1 MDGRKALTPGTALNF
16 QNRNGSE
23 VSYTITQEIGRG
35 GSCIVYDASYQDN
48 LGNHKLVRL
57 KECYPHGLKLI
68 RTESGDLMAED
79 RDRDAFKAAQKR
91 MKEAYQRNHELFVQD
106 ALTNAMTNTADLYEA
121 YSTVWIVS
129 TWLNGATLAEVH
141 TKSLK
146 DCLSLVLA
154 TARVMQRIHEA
165 GYLYLD
171 LKPENI
177 MTIRDVTELVQLFD
191 FDSMISLSDLEHAK
205 ASRDASALRTSY
217 TKGFAPLEQQTGKL
231 AQLGPWSDVY
241 SLGAVLFAMLWG
253 KTPTAFDCAVD
264 AVYDLSLIHI

>member
-1 MDGRKALTPGTALNF
+1 MDGRKALTPGTKLHF
-16 QNRNGSE
+16 QNRNGGE

-68 RTESGDLMAED
+68 RTESGDLLAED

-91 MKEAYQRNHELFVQD
+91 MKEAYQRNHDLFVQD

-121 YSTVWIVS
+121 FGTIWIVS
-129 TWLNGATLAEVH
+129 TWLNGSTMAEMH
-141 TKSLK
+141 PKSLK
-146 DCLSLVLA
+146 DCISLVLA
-154 TARVMQRIHEA
+154 TAKVLQRIHEA

-177 MTIRDVTELVQLFD
+177 MTIRGVTELVQLFD
-191 FDSMISLSDLEHAK
+191 FD
-205 ASRDASALRTSY
+205 
-217 TKGFAPLEQQTGKL
+217 
-231 AQLGPWSDVY
+231 
-241 SLGAVLFAMLWG
+241 
-253 KTPTAFDCAVD
+253 
-264 AVYDLSLIHI
+264 LSLIHI